1 MVSWYMRF
9 AAVLRSIYEFLS
21 ETLNYLFFVY
31 NVNFLEVA
39 DIKQRKL
46 QTLNWQMELGRSVMC
61 ESQNEEWL
69 FFILLKDLIVFFKR
83 ETTKIKKKKKHTP
96 TTKLYNVVYNSFSW
110 SMWCSVYSLN
120 KNWTELSICFKI
132 ILISHLVLLF
142 S

>member
-46 QTLNWQMELGRSVMC
+46 QTLNWQMELGMSVMC

-69 FFILLKDLIVFFKR
+69 FFILLKNLIGFLK
-83 ETTKIKKKKKHTP
+83 EKPLKLKKKKAHP
-96 TTKLYNVVYNSFSW
+96 NN
-110 SMWCSVYSLN
+110 
-120 KNWTELSICFKI
+120 
-132 ILISHLVLLF
+132 
-142 S
+142 